1 MNKTL
6 KFGYDALGA
15 YCLVKLNV
23 KLTDIEAARLDYTY
37 HQFLQFIPNHKGLTR
52 IEGVLHANMHN
63 DFTKDL
69 KVALLRSKIEVMS
82 NEVNALTRPKR
93 VTITDLD
100 WTKADLD
107 KI

>member
-23 KLTDIEAARLDYTY
+23 KLTDIETARLDYTY
-37 HQFLQFIPNHKGLTR
+37 HQFLKFIPNYKGLTR
-52 IEGVLHANMHN
+52 IEGVLHADMHY
-63 DFTKDL
+63 DFTQEL

-82 NEVNALTRPKR
+82 NEVNALTRRDIPQ
-93 VTITDLD
+93 THTFD

>member
-6 KFGYDALGA
+6 KFGYDSLGA
-15 YCLVKLNV
+15 YTLVKLNV
-23 KLTDIEAARLDYTY
+23 KLTDTETAGLDYTY
-37 HQFLQFIPNHKGLTR
+37 HQFLKFIPNHKGLTR
-52 IEGVLHANMHN
+52 IEGVLHVDMHY

-82 NEVNALTRPKR
+82 NEVNTLTRRDIPQ
-93 VTITDLD
+93 THTFD